1 MTFKNQKEE
10 VIEIELTSYG
20 KYILSKGKFRPTFYA
35 FFDDDVLYDAEYAG
49 PEEEQNYAQTRIL
62 EETPRLRVQTTYTG
76 LETEIEK
83 QIEESRTKKK
93 KLKDSFQ
100 STKERHYSLS
110 APLGRSTIT
119 SDFAPSWDITLH
131 GANFEQQLIILNEG
145 GNDEDGPTGRILPI
159 PQMNIESL
167 DYKVKIISEE
177 DNGDNPFGHPQ
188 TATTNGIT
196 QEEFFDNGN
205 AILITHKDIVIEID
219 ELHTDSLTENYDIE
233 FFVIEEEEGTKE
245 EILIPLSFI
254 REVQDNIENGFY
266 VEKNNEAINLEI
278 DETYVE
284 NYLNVMID
292 EEIDIDDLCR
302 LGYRT
307 DYSKR
312 GHIKINCGETPGD
325 SEMQDIYK
333 NIDDMPPYGDDC

>member
-20 KYILSKGKFRPTFYA
+20 KHLLSKGKFRPTFYA
-35 FFDDDVLYDAEYAG
+35 FFDDDILYDAEYAG
-49 PEEEQNYAQTRIL
+49 PGEEQNYSQTRVL
-62 EETPRLRVQTTYTG
+62 EETPRLRVQTTFTG

-83 QIEESRTKKK
+83 QIEEARTQDK

-100 STKERHYSLS
+100 STKERNYALS
-110 APLGRSTIT
+110 APLGRSALT

-131 GANFEQQLIILNEG
+131 GANFEQQLVVSTTEG
-145 GNDEDGPTGRILPI
+145 KQVLPI
-159 PQMNIESL
+159 PQMNLEPL
-167 DYKVKIISEE
+167 DYEVKVISEE

-205 AILITHKDIVIEID
+205 AIMIKHNDIVIEID
-219 ELHTDSLTENYDIE
+219 ELHTDSLAENYEIE
-233 FFVIEEEEGTKE
+233 LFVVEDDEATEE
-245 EILIPLSFI
+245 EILVPLSFI
-254 REVQDNIENGFY
+254 REFQNNIVDGFY
-266 VEKNNEAINLEI
+266 VEKDSDSLELELN
-278 DETYVE
+278 ETYVE
-284 NYLNVMID
+284 NYLNMMMD
-292 EEIDIDDLCR
+292 SEIDIDDLCR

-312 GHIKINCGETPGD
+312 GHIRVDCGKTQGD
-325 SEMQDIYK
+325 SEMPKIYEDIDSG
-333 NIDDMPPYGDDC
+333 IAPFGDDC